1 MNVYI
6 DLSSFLNDMSGPVP
20 PNIFSSYLK
29 PFLGEHKSSRFF
41 RSVRP
46 DVFI

>member
-1 MNVYI
+1 MDVYI

-29 PFLGEHKSSRFF
+29 PSFGGTQDFQVVSQFASA
-41 RSVRP
+41 
-46 DVFI
+46 